1 MIELSELVLVF
12 SIKID
17 NLNFDLQF
25 LIKKATFTVMIQQIT
40 KGIKISV
47 KTKYTGASYRNNQL
61 YHIFAYFISIENKSP
76 ETVQLMARY
85 WKIFDS
91 LNQTEILEGEGVI
104 GQTPILVPNDNYTYS
119 SGCFLE
125 STMGAMK
132 GYYTMINIQTFEEFK
147 VYIPTFQLVTPILS
161 N

>member
-1 MIELSELVLVF
+1 
-12 SIKID
+12 
-17 NLNFDLQF
+17 
-25 LIKKATFTVMIQQIT
+25 MIQQIT

-47 KTKYTGASYRNNQL
+47 KTKYNGTNYRNNRL
-61 YHIFAYFISIENKSP
+61 YYIFSYFITIENKSS
-76 ETVQLMARY
+76 ETVQLTDRF

-91 LNQTEILEGEGVI
+91 LNITEIIKGEGVV
-104 GQTPILVPNDNYTYS
+104 GQTPILQPNDNYTYN

-132 GYYTMINIQTFEEFK
+132 GYYTMKNTETFEEFK
-147 VYIPTFQLVTPILS
+147 VFIPTFQLVTPILS

>member
-1 MIELSELVLVF
+1 MV
-12 SIKID
+12 
-17 NLNFDLQF
+17 
-25 LIKKATFTVMIQQIT
+25 QQIT

-47 KTKYTGASYRNNQL
+47 KTKYNGTSYRNNRL
-61 YHIFAYFISIENKSP
+61 YYTFVYFITIENKSS
-76 ETVQLMARY
+76 ETLQLTDRF

-91 LNQTEILEGEGVI
+91 LNTTELVKGEGVV
-104 GQTPILVPNDNYTYS
+104 GQTPILKPNDNYTYS

-132 GYYTMINIQTFEEFK
+132 GYYTMKNIETLEEFK
-147 VYIPTFQLVTPILS
+147 VYIPTFQLATPILS